1 MQPLKSYN
9 RMQMQPASSPAM
21 PETPLAVLR
30 LGGEK
35 PHQGFLSRNPALYQ
49 GFNVCNSTTALG
61 LQAAAVLNRI
71 GSRCTGKERDA
82 ESGNDYFGARY
93 YASSMG
99 RWMSPDPT
107 GLALAEAENPQSLNL
122 YSYVQNRPLSMI
134 DPDGL
139 QTVPDATCGW
149 LRCKVWPA
157 IKKFFSGGGG
167 NGGGDDGGGGGGW
180 SPTPYPGKNIVNVYY
195 PHGAGT
201 IGGHISVGTYDSGDS
216 DPNDPS
222 SNPKNAYGFTTINQ
236 HWYVRTMLIVGFPF
250 FKGWME
256 PDSESPRSKKGAEY
270 RYYPIGDEGFV
281 NANAAINNH
290 SGYYRFW
297 LLPRNC
303 ANAAE
308 DVDHA
313 AGVPWIPHHEIF
325 WPHIFR
331 LLSLAGWSKGD
342 Q

>member
-1 MQPLKSYN
+1 
-9 RMQMQPASSPAM
+9 
-21 PETPLAVLR
+21 
-30 LGGEK
+30 
-35 PHQGFLSRNPALYQ
+35 LSRNPALYQ

>member
-1 MQPLKSYN
+1 
-9 RMQMQPASSPAM
+9 
-21 PETPLAVLR
+21 
-30 LGGEK
+30 
-35 PHQGFLSRNPALYQ
+35 
-49 GFNVCNSTTALG
+49 
-61 LQAAAVLNRI
+61 
-71 GSRCTGKERDA
+71 
-82 ESGNDYFGARY
+82 
-93 YASSMG
+93 MG

-107 GLALAEAENPQSLNL
+107 GLALATAENPQSLNL
-122 YSYVQNRPLSMI
+122 YAYVSNDPLSMI

-139 QTVPDATCGW
+139 QVVEAANCGW
-149 LRCKVWPA
+149 IRCKLLPV
-157 IKKFFSGGGG
+157 IKRFFSGGGG
-167 NGGGDDGGGGGGW
+167 SGGGGGGGGGGW
-180 SPTPYPGKNIVNVYY
+180 SLTPYPGKNIVNVYY
-195 PHGAGT
+195 PNAALHF
-201 IGGHISVGTYDSGDS
+201 GGHISVGTYDSEDS

-256 PDSESPRSKKGAEY
+256 PDSKSPRSKKGAEY
-270 RYYPIGDEGFV
+270 RYYPVSDEGFA
-281 NANAAINNH
+281 NANDAINNH
-290 SGYYRFW
+290 SGYFRFW

-313 AGVPWIPHHEIF
+313 AGIPWIPHHEIF

-331 LLSLAGWSKGD
+331 LLSPTGWSKGD